1 MSMIDRIDKLN
12 NEIIVH
18 FGSFSN
24 TQPLDF
30 SMKFIVDDD
39 FPDKYDFR
47 VDYIW
52 QKFEKEIKQ
61 RIDEYEFD
69 FAQQRLNM
77 QQAMNE
83 LGKTIDFVK
92 NKESVKHYRN
102 LKYLYNEIYKR

>member
-1 MSMIDRIDKLN
+1 MSMINRIDKLN
-12 NEIIVH
+12 NVIIVH

-30 SMKFIVDDD
+30 SMDFVVDDD
-39 FPDKYDFR
+39 FPDKFDSR

-52 QKFEKEIKQ
+52 KKFGKEIEQK
-61 RIDEYEFD
+61 IDEYEFA
-69 FAQQRLNM
+69 FAQQRMDM
-77 QQAMNE
+77 QQAMIE
-83 LGKTIDFVK
+83 LGRTIDFVT